1 MLASLAMGAIA
12 KNMRG
17 GQAQSGGGG
26 GILGDIRGGVQAAVI
41 SPESLAAAVAS
52 EGCLVVYW
60 AAMALWVQ
68 WAASKRNPTVDWAA
82 LAISQECSMQTA
94 TVALQMIYSRVSLTG
109 AKRHR

>member
-52 EGCLVVYW
+52 EGCLVVSW

>member
-60 AAMALWVQ
+60 AA
-68 WAASKRNPTVDWAA
+68 